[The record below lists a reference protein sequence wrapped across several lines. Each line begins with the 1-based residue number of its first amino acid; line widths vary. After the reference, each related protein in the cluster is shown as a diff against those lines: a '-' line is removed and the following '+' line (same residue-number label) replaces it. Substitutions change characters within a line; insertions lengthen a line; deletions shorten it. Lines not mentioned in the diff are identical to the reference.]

1 MSMKRAL
8 IGSIIPVAI
17 FAVVYTYF
25 NTTITNAI
33 LAQVDLATILAGLP
47 IAISVNTVI
56 LAIVGLVAGLL
67 GGFFA
72 GKSSIVPAI
81 ILTAIFAVLVVA
93 ANMIYGAF
101 AITGIQDILT
111 LDPLLVADYLSQN
124 IVTSLTNFAGGIV
137 GMIVGLLI
145 GSRFTGGDEE

>member
-25 NTTITNAI
+25 NATITNAI
-33 LAQVDLATILAGLP
+33 LAQIDLATILAGLP

-72 GKSSIVPAI
+72 GKNSVVPAI
-81 ILTAIFAVLVVA
+81 ILTAIFAVIVVA
-93 ANMIYGAF
+93 GNMIYGAF
-101 AITGIQDILT
+101 GITAIQDVLT
-111 LDPLLVADYLSQN
+111 LDPALVLDYLTQN

-145 GSRFTGGDEE
+145 GTRFTGGDEE